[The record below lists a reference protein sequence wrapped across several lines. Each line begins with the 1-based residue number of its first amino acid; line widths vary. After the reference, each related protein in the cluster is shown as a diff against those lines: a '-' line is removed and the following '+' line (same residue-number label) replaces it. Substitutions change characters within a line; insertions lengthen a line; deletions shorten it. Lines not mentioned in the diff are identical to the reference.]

1 MSLYECIV
9 YDEQGNRSRKKLSFD
24 SEKELKVYAIEKNL
38 KIANIKLIKNKNN
51 KNLRDKDLSVLCNQL
66 GMLISSGC
74 EITHSL
80 NTIQLNCSKKL
91 KPILKSIN
99 YNLQKGNP
107 ISLSFK
113 NSAKFSKFFINM
125 VKAGEVSGKLD
136 EILMNLS
143 DYYKKEYEFKRKL
156 ILAMVYPTA
165 LILTCICVILFTL
178 IYTVPKFQQSFIG
191 SESNLPLT
199 TKVLINFSM
208 NLRNHYKIIFLIV
221 GAIIGLLIYMF
232 KKEYKVR
239 MYFDKKLF
247 EFKLTRN
254 IIQTIEVNKFIRCI
268 YILISSGVQITKAL
282 DISCDV
288 ISNKYMSQKLN
299 ISKSLIQKGNSI
311 AFSLDKSQV
320 FPKIVISMIEVGEET
335 GKMEHCLRNININY
349 ENNLDNL
356 TSKIIKLIEPIIVL
370 VLGLVIGTLLVFIMT
385 PVFDAVT
392 SFE

>member
-1 MSLYECIV
+1 MSLYECV
-9 YDEQGNRSRKKLSFD
+9 LYDKNGNRSREKLSFD

-91 KPILKSIN
+91 KPILKNIN

-156 ILAMVYPTA
+156 ILAMVYPIA

-199 TKVLINFSM
+199 TKILINFSM

-221 GAIIGLLIYMF
+221 GAIIGLLIYTF

-288 ISNKYMSQKLN
+288 ISNKYMAQKLN

-335 GKMEHCLRNININY
+335 GKMEHCLQNINTNY